1 MSELITDKLSS
12 VRSRHTSV
20 SIFTGLALAIA
31 LILVWTTLAMWID
44 WNVANGLPRW
54 ARTLSLVLE
63 LVAVAA
69 IVYTFIIRPIT
80 RAPDDEEVALMIE
93 RQWPDFNTRLI
104 ASVQLTQP
112 HAAAALT
119 ATHSSTI
126 LVKAMV
132 RQAEKLAEETQVT
145 DVVKTRTLNRAL
157 LAAAIICV
165 LVIFLFLWAQPT
177 SGALLQRAFLSQ
189 VALPT
194 KTHLENVTGD
204 LNIALGDALKITA
217 TVSGYQPYA
226 GRIDIT
232 YASGRSQT
240 LPLDKDPNTPGA
252 YAITLD
258 AIHESFTYAVHVY
271 DAHSQ
276 TFKVTALERPAV
288 AKVEIYQ
295 VYPAYTGLGTVK
307 RDPADLVLLAGSR
320 LKLKVTS
327 TRPLR
332 VAPAGPGKANYVL
345 RAIDEKVGHSDIV
358 PLVRS
363 HTNVNEA
370 SIETPDGAGMTLP
383 NGLQFLSI
391 HLIDTDDLESKDTAA
406 YQVQIIPDRAPTVRI
421 FEPERKEELVTAQA
435 KLEIGYIAEDDI
447 LLGKVTLKYKQIAT
461 DSGEESAVESIPLPL
476 PAKSRSQKTKYLW
489 DITKI
494 PIPAGKPTLEGSVV
508 EYWLEVEDTNNLSGP
523 GKSATE
529 HYAIRVVTRA
539 EKQAEMMARSGET
552 ISGIKSASEDQDN
565 LAQTVRQKINPNAT
579 RPSLPPAENP

>member
-1 MSELITDKLSS
+1 MSELIAEKLSS
-12 VRSRHTSV
+12 VRSKHSTV

-54 ARTLSLVLE
+54 ARILSLLLE
-63 LVAVAA
+63 LAAVGA

-93 RQWPDFNTRLI
+93 REWPDFNTRLI

-112 HAAAALT
+112 QAVSP
-119 ATHSSTI
+119 HSSAL

-132 RQAEKLAEETQVT
+132 RQTEKLAEETQVT
-145 DVVKTRTLNRAL
+145 DVVKTRTLNRSL

-177 SGALLQRAFLSQ
+177 SAALLQRAFLGN

-194 KTHLENVTGD
+194 KTHLQSTTGD
-204 LNIALGDALKITA
+204 LNIALGDALKITT
-217 TVSGYQPYA
+217 TVTGYQPAA
-226 GRIDIT
+226 GRIDLT
-232 YASGRSQT
+232 FNSGRSQS
-240 LPLDKDPNTPGA
+240 LPLEKDPNAPGT

-258 AIHESFTYAVHVY
+258 AIHESFQYSVHIY
-271 DAHSQ
+271 DAHSD
-276 TFKVTALERPAV
+276 TFQVTALERPEIAN
-288 AKVEIYQ
+288 VEIVQ
-295 VYPAYTGLGTVK
+295 IYPAYTGMGTVT
-307 RDPADLVLLAGSR
+307 RQPGDLALLAGSR

-345 RAIDEKVGHSDIV
+345 RFVDEKQGGGGHSDTV

-363 HTNVNEA
+363 HTNLKEA
-370 SIETPDGAGMTLP
+370 SIDAPDGMTLP
-383 NGLQFLSI
+383 NGLNALSI
-391 HLIDTDDLESKDTAA
+391 HLIDTDDLESKDTAV
-406 YQVQIIPDRAPTVRI
+406 YPVEIIPDRPPTIRI
-421 FEPERKEELVTAQA
+421 FEPDRKEELVTAQA

-461 DSGEESAVESIPLPL
+461 DSGEESAVQSIDLPL
-476 PAKSRSQKTKYLW
+476 PPKTRSQKTTYLW
-489 DITKI
+489 DITQI
-494 PIPAGKPTLEGSVV
+494 PIPPGKPTLEGSIL
-508 EYWLEVEDTNNLSGP
+508 EYWLEAEDTNNLTGP
-523 GKSATE
+523 GKATTE

-539 EKQAEMMARSGET
+539 EKQAEMMARSSET

-565 LAQTVRQKINPNAT
+565 LAQSVREKINPTTNTHPAT
-579 RPSLPPAENP
+579 PTPENP